1 MRSTSI
7 RWFIAALSAATL
19 GACLATAPNGI
30 HRQTD
35 DGDGGGGSSGFDLS
49 GGTGEGP
56 PENPLADASDGDPH
70 AVIGAEPA
78 HGPFVGG
85 GRVLLHGRGFS
96 SKARVWFGEVELDAK
111 AVLPVDPSRLQLV
124 APPGAAGAVDV
135 TVQNGDD
142 ASTRRTL
149 SGGYAYDALYAEP
162 ASGPISGGTA
172 ITIHGQGTS
181 FGSDT
186 VVKIDQK
193 PCTAV
198 EVKDP
203 TTLVCTTPPGSPGG
217 KTIAL
222 TSPTTSI
229 LVLDAYTYEDSENG
243 YKGGLS
249 GDKLNG
255 HLNVIAFDNYSGDP
269 IPFAGVIAGVALPD
283 AKGALT
289 DPSGVA
295 VVNDPSLAG
304 PTTVTVAA
312 KCHSPITFVDVP
324 VDTVTVYLDPE
335 LSPACVSSGDPP
347 PVGGKSSYT
356 GVVKGE
362 LVWPTQGEFGKGAWT
377 NVPASIGT
385 KERRAAYL
393 FPLASDPTIVFQLPS
408 AQLAVTE
415 MSAGDLGYEFTLAV
429 GAGNRAFYALAGIED
444 RSKSPPRFTAYAMGV
459 IKGVPVTPGKTTK
472 GVFIPMDTPL
482 DQALTL
488 TVQSPAPGPKGPDR
502 LRSTVAVQIGS
513 DGYALLPIG
522 QQTELLPVQG
532 PVTFVGVPPLDGT
545 LTGATYVA
553 TTRAQTGPAGTAPL
567 SVLGRLI
574 TNTTSKPLAA
584 KGFVNVPTLVTPA
597 VNAAWD
603 DRHLATSF
611 SPGGSPVDLTV
622 YDIVS
627 GGGLLH
633 WTVAVPSGSHA
644 VEVPDLRTLP
654 AGFLP
659 PGPLSIAV
667 YGARIDGFDY
677 GKLRYQNL
685 RPAGMTAYSLD
696 YFSAHL

>member
-1 MRSTSI
+1 VL
-7 RWFIAALSAATL
+7 FAATL
-19 GACLATAPNGI
+19 GACLATAPQGI

-35 DGDGGGGSSGFDLS
+35 DDGGGG
-49 GGTGEGP
+49 GGGDGQNLGGATTESP
-56 PENPLADASDGDPH
+56 PDNPLPDASAGDPH
-70 AVIGAEPA
+70 AVFGAEPA

-96 SKARVWFGEVELDAK
+96 SKARVWFGDLELDAK
-111 AVLPVDPSRLQLV
+111 AVLPVDPSRLQLIS
-124 APPGAAGAVDV
+124 PPGAAGAVDV

-142 ASTRRTL
+142 TSTRRTL
-149 SGGYAYDALYAEP
+149 PGGYAYDALYAEP
-162 ASGPISGGTA
+162 ASGPVSGGTV
-172 ITIHGQGTS
+172 ITLRGQGTS

-186 VVKIDQK
+186 TVKIDQK
-193 PCTAV
+193 PCAAV
-198 EVKDP
+198 EIKDLN
-203 TTLVCTTPPGSPGG
+203 TLVCTAPPGSPGG
-217 KTIAL
+217 KTIAV

-229 LVLDAYTYEDSENG
+229 LVLDAYTYEDSDNG

-249 GDKLNG
+249 GDKLAG
-255 HLNVIAFDNYSGDP
+255 HLRVLAFDNYSGDP
-269 IPFAGVIAGVALPD
+269 IPFAGVIAGVSLPD

-289 DPSGVA
+289 DKSGVA
-295 VVNDPSLAG
+295 VVSDPSLAG
-304 PTTVTVAA
+304 PTTITVAA
-312 KCHSPITFVDVP
+312 KCHSPVTFVDVP

-335 LSPACVSSGDPP
+335 LSPACASAGDPP
-347 PVGGKSSYT
+347 PVGGKSSYA

-362 LVWPTQGEFGKGAWT
+362 LVWPTQGEFGKGAWS
-377 NVPASIGT
+377 NVPTPIGT

-393 FPLASDPTIVFQLPS
+393 FPLQSDPTSPFQLPS

-415 MSAGDLGYEFTLAV
+415 ASPGDLGYGFTLTA
-429 GAGNRAFYALAGIED
+429 GAGNRSFYALAGIED

-459 IKGVPVTPGKTTK
+459 VKGVPVTPGETTK
-472 GVFIPMDTPL
+472 GVFIPIATPL

-488 TVQSPAPGPKGPDR
+488 TVASPAPGPKGPDR
-502 LRSTVAVQIGS
+502 LRATVAVHLGS

-522 QQTELLPVQG
+522 QQTPLLPVRG
-532 PVTFVGVPPLDGT
+532 PVTFVGVPPLDGP
-545 LTGATYVA
+545 LTGATYLA
-553 TTRAQTGPAGTAPL
+553 TARAQTGPAGAAPL

-574 TNTTSKPLAA
+574 TNNTSKPLAA
-584 KGFVNVPTLVTPA
+584 TGFVNVPTLVLPA

-603 DRHLATSF
+603 DRHLAASF
-611 SPGGSPVDLTV
+611 APGGSPVDLTV

-633 WTVAVPSGSHA
+633 WTVAVPAGPRA
-644 VEVPDLRTLP
+644 VEVPDLRALP

-696 YFSAHL
+696 YFGAHL